1 MEKLPTPES
10 PDPYKVTSSELIY
23 DSPWV
28 RLRED
33 HFYHRKGAEG
43 RYAVCGFRHT
53 ACGVLAL
60 DEDDRVVLV
69 GQWRHPL
76 KQYSWEI
83 VEGGGKDDET
93 PFETIKRELAEEAG
107 LQADY
112 WEPLAYSCL
121 SNSSTDEEAFLFVAK
136 GLNPAPPGYH
146 QDAEEELAVLREPFQ
161 DCVRRVL
168 SGEISDGLSVIALLA
183 EHARRSGARQ
193 PMDQDVQ
200 ERFFQAPA
208 KHPSKGREQW
218 NGLVQNTCH
227 TG

>member
-1 MEKLPTPES
+1 MEKLPTPQD
-10 PDPYKVTSSELIY
+10 PDPFRVTSSELIY
-23 DSPWV
+23 DSLWI

-33 HFYHRKGAEG
+33 HFTHRNGATG
-43 RYAVCGFRHT
+43 KYTVCGFRHT

-60 DEDDRVVLV
+60 DEQDNAVLV

-93 PFETIKRELAEEAG
+93 PFETIVRELAEEAG

-136 GLNPAPPGYH
+136 SLSPCPPGYH
-146 QDAEEELAVLREPFQ
+146 QDAEEELATLREPFRN
-161 DCVRRVL
+161 CVRRVL
-168 SGEISDGLSVIALLA
+168 SGEISDGLSVMAILA
-183 EHARRSGARQ
+183 EHAKRSGVQ
-193 PMDQDVQ
+193 QFMDPEIQ

-208 KHPSKGREQW
+208 KFPSKGREQW
-218 NGLVQNTCH
+218 NGL
-227 TG
+227 